1 MSPPPIA
8 VRAAAAAPRVHGLP
22 LLGVGWAAARD
33 PCRFFA
39 RCHAEYGPVF
49 RVSYPG
55 RTITVLA
62 GLEANGL
69 FATEGA
75 RIFSAGLTYARVTRE
90 LGTSM
95 YPNAHDGAR
104 HHALRQLLGPS
115 LSALAVE
122 PFLPR
127 LFAMIRECARSWTV
141 GATTSVGRALS
152 TLVSDVV
159 GVCTTNRPVGRPL
172 SRDITLWATL
182 MGAIGVGGAFP
193 EWLLYVRPVRAARAR
208 FAEFLKAALDEHRA
222 HPPGLDR
229 EPDALDSLL
238 AAAAR
243 DPDLAEPTVLL
254 GLAMIPM
261 KNAGI
266 YLYRLVS
273 FVLYELLRH
282 ASLLE
287 AVGAELDAAFASGPP
302 GLEELRRMPTLQG
315 AILESLR
322 LYPMAVALPRVVAQP
337 FELAGFRFTAG
348 QTVYIAGPVT
358 HFDGALFP
366 DPERFDPARYE
377 PARSEH
383 RRPHAYAPFGLGSHA
398 CLARGYSQTLAAA
411 IVAGVLEAVRL
422 RLEPPG
428 YAIRVR
434 AVPVPIPEA
443 RFKFRTVAHR
453 DRPAAPPRAASLREG
468 LSSVLGE
475 LTLEQ
480 REAVFADLATESFEA
495 GSTIFRQGDR
505 ADRFFVVRRGSLQ
518 VEHEEPG
525 RAPRVLTRLGPGD
538 AFGEIGL
545 LQGVPR
551 TATVRALGRVTLLAL
566 GREAFNTLAVHGDV
580 TRGEIVRLIER
591 RVLVTSLAHA
601 LPALEGPALQRL
613 AGTAQTRAV
622 APGEVIVRQGEPAE
636 SFYVLTRGRV
646 EIVVAPPGG
655 AEFVVAE
662 LAAVECFGEIGLL
675 QRRPRTAT
683 VRAGPA
689 PVQVL
694 EIARE
699 RFDELLAGSTPTAE
713 DLARVAGE
721 RLLALVRAGAVPA
734 E

>member
-1 MSPPPIA
+1 MSTPPA
-8 VRAAAAAPRVHGLP
+8 VRDAADAPRVRGLP

-33 PCRFFA
+33 PCRFFV
-39 RCHAEYGPVF
+39 RCHADYGPVF

-55 RTITVLA
+55 RTITLMA
-62 GLEANGL
+62 GLEANAL

-90 LGTSM
+90 LGTSL

-104 HHALRQLLGPS
+104 HHDLRQLLAPS

-127 LFAMIRECARSWTV
+127 LFAMIRERVRAWPV
-141 GATTSVGRALS
+141 GSVTSVGRALS
-152 TLVSDVV
+152 TLVCDVV

-172 SRDITLWATL
+172 SRDIALWATL

-193 EWLLYVRPVRAARAR
+193 EWLLYVPPVRAARSR
-208 FAEFLKAALDEHRA
+208 FAAFLRAALDEHRA

-243 DPDLAEPTVLL
+243 VPELNEPTALL

-282 ASLLE
+282 PALLE
-287 AVGAELDAAFASGPP
+287 AVSAEVDAAFASGSP
-302 GLEELRRMPTLQG
+302 GLEELRRMPTLHG
-315 AILESLR
+315 TILESLR
-322 LYPMAVALPRVVAQP
+322 LYPMAVALPRVVAEP
-337 FELAGFRFTAG
+337 YELAGFRFKSG

-358 HFDGALFP
+358 HFDGSLFP
-366 DPERFDPARYE
+366 EPERFEPARYE

-383 RRPHAYAPFGLGSHA
+383 RRPHAYAPFGLGAHA
-398 CLARGYSQTLAAA
+398 CLARGYSQTLTAA
-411 IVAGVLEAVRL
+411 IVAGVLEAARL

-428 YAIRVR
+428 YTIRVR
-434 AVPVPIPEA
+434 AIPVPIPEA
-443 RFKFRTVAHR
+443 RFKFRTLAQR
-453 DRPAAPPRAASLREG
+453 DRPSAPPREATLREG
-468 LSSVLGE
+468 LSSMLGE
-475 LTLEQ
+475 LSLEQ
-480 REAVFADLATESFEA
+480 RESVFADLATYTFEA
-495 GSTIFRQGDR
+495 GTTIFRQGDR
-505 ADRFFVVRRGSLQ
+505 ADRFYVVRRGMLEVEQ
-518 VEHEEPG
+518 VEPG
-525 RAPRVLTRLGPGD
+525 RAPRVLTRLAPGD

-545 LQGVPR
+545 LQGVRR
-551 TATVRALGRVTLLAL
+551 TATVRAITRVTLLGL

-580 TRGEIVRLIER
+580 TRSEVVRLIER
-591 RVLVTSLAHA
+591 RVLVTNLAHA

-613 AGTAQTRAV
+613 AGTGQMRTF
-622 APGEVIVRQGEPAE
+622 APGELIVRQGEPADR
-636 SFYVLTRGRV
+636 FYVLTQGRV
-646 EIVVAPPGG
+646 EVVVAPPAG

-662 LAAVECFGEIGLL
+662 LGAVECFGEIGLL

-683 VRAGPA
+683 VRAGRA

-694 EIARE
+694 EIPRE
-699 RFDELLAGSTPTAE
+699 RFEELLAGSTPTAE
-713 DLARVAGE
+713 DLAHVAGE
-721 RLLALVRAGAVPA
+721 RLLALVKAGAVPA